1 MLDRDIQQFFLDK
14 NIYAKV
20 QTLLDEKIKEKAL
33 DAVFRKEDTIPFAKV
48 REIINEIFSDIE
60 KEYGEKRTKE
70 ITVK

>member
-1 MLDRDIQQFFLDK
+1 M
-14 NIYAKV
+14 
-20 QTLLDEKIKEKAL
+20 DEKIKEKAL